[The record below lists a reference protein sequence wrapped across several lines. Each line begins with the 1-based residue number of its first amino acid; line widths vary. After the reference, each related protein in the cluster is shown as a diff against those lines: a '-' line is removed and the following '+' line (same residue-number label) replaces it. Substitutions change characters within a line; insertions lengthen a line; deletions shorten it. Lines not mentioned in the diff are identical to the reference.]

1 MGEPIGFEIGEA
13 GLCCAG
19 AGDGDE
25 VALGIG
31 EMFSVSLE
39 AGAEA
44 AADAIS
50 VVGFFRGA
58 LAGNK
63 CSTDS
68 GQCGIGQGADN
79 DKPACF
85 RLAGFSDTKEIL
97 ALVDALFSRET
108 HGSGVPERQAGKQ
121 PRRCRGGP
129 HLLAVLR
136 DVTLEVKLCAFR
148 DQALTTFLTAA
159 FDTIASSLGGHTGA
173 ETVLLFTGT
182 FGGLVSAEAHG
193 GFFGE

>member
-58 LAGNK
+58 LAGDK
-63 CSTDS
+63 SGADG

-85 RLAGFSDTKEIL
+85 RLAGFSDTKEVL

-108 HGSGVPERQAGKQ
+108 HGSGVPERRAGKQ
-121 PRRCRGGP
+121 RDWS
-129 HLLAVLR
+129 HAVQLSAVLR
-136 DVTLEVKLCAFR
+136 DVTLEVKFCAFR

-159 FDTIASSLGGHTGA
+159 FDAIASSLGGHTGA